1 METLGD
7 YFQPAHFHFA
17 AYKDKRK
24 IKRVSLMPYCVPCIL
39 KSVLMGTCSFS
50 LMKIMLTRHIQSMIR
65 GDAELERN
73 EYNFA
78 SVLYEAFLD
87 NIIRSVHDI
96 TVDIRE
102 YTSICRSSWLQYTEP
117 LQKRNLRKTLSTA
130 NGGSTEEQIEPDKVI
145 AILDKKFQPRLRT
158 FMEKGLSADAL
169 VIPDSGGD
177 KVRAS
182 RIHELPVMAKYLLL
196 ASFLCQVNSPDRDKE
211 LLSIE
216 KNGKRRRTSGHRD
229 YDEEI
234 AFGSTE
240 EESKSLQRRYFPAE
254 RMLSVF
260 VSIVTN
266 CDDSTSK
273 NAGFDNIDKLRAEES
288 LSFYNNISFLR
299 DIGMIHEHGQRQR
312 EDTIRLREP
321 KYSCPMTKEDAYSL
335 AASIKFPLGR
345 FMK

>member
-1 METLGD
+1 
-7 YFQPAHFHFA
+7 
-17 AYKDKRK
+17 
-24 IKRVSLMPYCVPCIL
+24 
-39 KSVLMGTCSFS
+39 
-50 LMKIMLTRHIQSMIR
+50 MIR
-65 GDAELERN
+65 GDAEQEHN
-73 EYNFA
+73 ENDFA

-102 YTSICRSSWLQYTEP
+102 YASICRSFWLQYTEP
-117 LQKRNLRKTLSTA
+117 LRERNLRKTLNSA
-130 NGGSTEEQIEPDKVI
+130 IGGSTEEQMEPEKVI

-158 FMEKGLSADAL
+158 FIEKGLSANVL
-169 VIPDSGGD
+169 VIPDSVGD
-177 KVRAS
+177 KVRVGH
-182 RIHELPVMAKYLLL
+182 IHELPVMAKYLLL
-196 ASFLCQVNSPDRDKE
+196 AAFLCQVNSPDRDKE

-234 AFGSTE
+234 AFGSNE

-266 CDDSTSK
+266 SDDSAVNSS
-273 NAGFDNIDKLRAEES
+273 GFEKTEKLRAEES

-299 DIGMIHEHGQRQR
+299 DIGMIHEHGQRQC
-312 EDTIRLREP
+312 EETIRLREP
-321 KYSCPMTKEDAYSL
+321 KYSCPLTKEDAYNI